1 MDIKGSQ
8 MLIQVIQ
15 DVAQGIA
22 NDGLPTGGVVGL
34 FIALA
39 VGIIF
44 VLDRFFFMLKGWGL
58 IKVKSGNPNGA
69 VKIAELHDWYTP
81 KNVGEKPPCMTWLPI
96 DEVIAQQEKTV
107 DLLEKIL
114 AKVSYEEPE

>member
-1 MDIKGSQ
+1 MLLQMVQDIA
-8 MLIQVIQ
+8 Q
-15 DVAQGIA
+15 DIA
-22 NDGLPTGGVVGL
+22 TDGLSTGGVVGL

-58 IKVKSGNPNGA
+58 IKTKPGNPNGA
-69 VKIAELHDWYTP
+69 AKIAELHDWYAP
-81 KNVGEKPPCMTWLPI
+81 KNVGEKPPCMNWLPI
-96 DEVIAQQEKTV
+96 EEFLEQQKQTV

-114 AKVSYEEPE
+114 AKVSSEEPE

>member
-1 MDIKGSQ
+1 

-58 IKVKSGNPNGA
+58 IKVKTGNPNG
-69 VKIAELHDWYTP
+69 VEKLAELHDWYTP
-81 KNVGEKPPCMTWLPI
+81 KNVGEKPPCMSWLPI
-96 DEVIAQQEKTV
+96 EEFMAQQEKSIEI
-107 DLLEKIL
+107 LEKIL
-114 AKVSYEEPE
+114 AKVSDED